1 MAGSAQQSRSTEHF
15 LQPYPVQLGFDDAQ
29 RKLRTPFLSL
39 RTSALADYLAR
50 LQALAAA
57 SPWAALLVSL
67 VWLWIALWT
76 AAHFSQQA
84 LARLTPPFPFLAR
97 LLAYAFSPARLLLF
111 LLLLQALL
119 RNLPQ
124 PGNGLGLLLDINAVL
139 MVGALTWTLVRSVA
153 AARDTLIHAH
163 PVTTADNLA
172 ARRIQTQTRVLARS
186 VSALLVLVGTGLALM
201 NFPALQRVGTSLLA
215 AGGLAG
221 IAAGFAAKPILSNL
235 LAGLQIALTQP
246 IRLDDVVIVQN
257 EWGRIDEITGTYV
270 VVGLWDQR
278 RLILPL
284 QWFIENPFQNWTR
297 HSAELLGSVLLWLDY
312 RAPVPQIRA
321 EAIRLCRAAP
331 EWDGRLVE
339 VQVVDTSPQALQM
352 RVLVSAANAEQGWHL
367 RCRIREELIAFVA
380 RTCPEYLPRWRVER
394 PP

>member
-1 MAGSAQQSRSTEHF
+1 M
-15 LQPYPVQLGFDDAQ
+15 
-29 RKLRTPFLSL
+29 
-39 RTSALADYLAR
+39 LAR
-50 LQALAAA
+50 VQALAAA
-57 SPWAALLVSL
+57 SPWAALLVAA
-67 VWLWIALWT
+67 VWLWIAVWI
-76 AAHFSQQA
+76 AGHFAQHA
-84 LARLTPPFPFLAR
+84 LVRLASPFPFLSR
-97 LLAYAFSPARLLLF
+97 LLAYSFAPTRLLLF

-124 PGNGLGLLLDINAVL
+124 PAGTFGLLRDINAL
-139 MVGALTWTLVRSVA
+139 LLVGSFTWLLLRSVE
-153 AARDTLIHAH
+153 AARDTIIEAH

-186 VSALLVLVGTGLALM
+186 AMALLALIGGGLALM
-201 NFPALQRVGTSLLA
+201 TFPALQRLGTSLLA

-297 HSAELLGSVLLWLDY
+297 HSAELLAYVLLWLDY
-312 RAPVPQIRA
+312 RAPVAQIRA
-321 EAIRLCRAAP
+321 EAIRLCHAAP

-339 VQVVDTSPQALQM
+339 VQVVDTSPQAMQL
-352 RVLVSAANAEQGWHL
+352 RVLMSAANADLAWHL
-367 RCRIREELIAFVA
+367 RCRLREALLEYIA
-380 RTCPEYLPRWRVER
+380 RSCPDCLPRLRIQPGPDDAGAMAPPDSSHPR
-394 PP
+394 PPP

>member
-1 MAGSAQQSRSTEHF
+1 MS
-15 LQPYPVQLGFDDAQ
+15 DN
-29 RKLRTPFLSL
+29 
-39 RTSALADYLAR
+39 LAR

-57 SPWAALLVSL
+57 SPWAALLVAA
-67 VWLWIALWT
+67 VWLWFAIWIAGQF
-76 AAHFSQQA
+76 AHHA
-84 LARLTPPFPFLAR
+84 LGRLVRPFPFLSR
-97 LLAYAFSPARLLLF
+97 LLTYTFGPARLLVL

-124 PGNGLGLLLDINAVL
+124 PDAAFGLLRDMNSLLLVAT
-139 MVGALTWTLVRSVA
+139 LTWGLLRTVA
-153 AARDTLIHAH
+153 AARDTLISAH
-163 PVTTADNLA
+163 PVTSPDNLA

-186 VSALLVLVGTGLALM
+186 AMALLAVVGAGLALM
-201 NFPALQRVGTSLLA
+201 TFPALQRLGTSLLA

-297 HSAELLGSVLLWLDY
+297 HSAELLGQVTLWLDY
-312 RAPVPQIRA
+312 RAPVPLIRA

-339 VQVVDTSPQALQM
+339 VQVVDTSAQAIQL
-352 RVLVSAANAEQGWHL
+352 RVLVSAANADQAWHL
-367 RCRIREELIAFVA
+367 RCRIREGLIAHIA
-380 RTCPEYLPRWRVER
+380 RVCPDCLPRLRIQTDPPSQER
-394 PP
+394 TR

>member
-1 MAGSAQQSRSTEHF
+1 MT
-15 LQPYPVQLGFDDAQ
+15 D
-29 RKLRTPFLSL
+29 TLS
-39 RTSALADYLAR
+39 R

-57 SPWAALLVSL
+57 SPWAALLVSAVWIWIVIWVAGHFVQHAL
-67 VWLWIALWT
+67 VR
-76 AAHFSQQA
+76 
-84 LARLTPPFPFLAR
+84 LAGPFPFLAR
-97 LLAYAFSPARLLLF
+97 LLGYVFPASRLLLF
-111 LLLLQALL
+111 LLLIQALL
-119 RNLPQ
+119 RNLP
-124 PGNGLGLLLDINAVL
+124 PAATTFGLLRDLNALLLVST
-139 MVGALTWTLVRSVA
+139 LTWALVRIVA
-153 AARDTLIHAH
+153 AARDTIISAH

-172 ARRIQTQTRVLARS
+172 ARRIQTQARVLARS
-186 VSALLVLVGTGLALM
+186 VMALLVVIGAGLALM
-201 NFPALQRVGTSLLA
+201 TFPTLQRLGTSLLA

-297 HSAELLGSVLLWLDY
+297 HSAELLGYVLLWLDY
-312 RAPVPQIRA
+312 RAPVPLIRA
-321 EAIRLCRAAP
+321 EAIRICRAAP

-339 VQVVDTSPQALQM
+339 VQVVDASPQAIQL
-352 RVLVSAANAEQGWHL
+352 RVLLSAANADHAWHL
-367 RCRIREELIAFVA
+367 RCRIREELIAFIA
-380 RTCPEYLPRWRVER
+380 RTCPACLPQLRLQAAAH
-394 PP
+394 PMGTQAF

>member
-1 MAGSAQQSRSTEHF
+1 M
-15 LQPYPVQLGFDDAQ
+15 
-29 RKLRTPFLSL
+29 
-39 RTSALADYLAR
+39 LAR

-57 SPWAALLVSL
+57 SPWAALLVSA
-67 VWLWIALWT
+67 VWLWVAVWV
-76 AAHFSQQA
+76 AGHFVQAA
-84 LARLTPPFPFLAR
+84 LAGLVLPFPFLSR
-97 LLAYAFSPARLLLF
+97 LLAYAFAPSRLLLF

-124 PGNGLGLLLDINAVL
+124 PDAAFGLLRDVNALLLV
-139 MVGALTWTLVRSVA
+139 ATLTWVLVRAVA
-153 AARDTLIHAH
+153 AARDTLISAH
-163 PVTTADNLA
+163 PVTVADNLA
-172 ARRIQTQTRVLARS
+172 ARRIQTQARVLARS
-186 VSALLVLVGTGLALM
+186 AMALLALVGAGLALM
-201 NFPALQRVGTSLLA
+201 TFPALHQLGTSLLA

-297 HSAELLGSVLLWLDY
+297 HSAELLGQVALWLDY
-312 RAPVPQIRA
+312 RAPVPLIRA

-339 VQVVDTSPQALQM
+339 VQVVDASPQAIQL
-352 RVLVSAANAEQGWHL
+352 RVLVSAANADRAWHL
-367 RCRIREELIAFVA
+367 RCRLREELLAYIA
-380 RTCPEYLPRWRVER
+380 RTCPDCLPRVRVRMHAAGTEQNQR
-394 PP
+394 IP

>member
-1 MAGSAQQSRSTEHF
+1 M
-15 LQPYPVQLGFDDAQ
+15 
-29 RKLRTPFLSL
+29 
-39 RTSALADYLAR
+39 LAR

-57 SPWAALLVSL
+57 SPWAALLVSA
-67 VWLWIALWT
+67 VWLWIAVWVS
-76 AAHFSQQA
+76 AHFALHA
-84 LARLTPPFPFLAR
+84 LARLALPFPFLSR
-97 LLAYAFSPARLLLF
+97 LLGYVSRSARVLLF
-111 LLLLQALL
+111 LLLMQGLL
-119 RNLPQ
+119 LNLPQ
-124 PGNGLGLLLDINAVL
+124 PGAAFGLLYDANALLLVC
-139 MVGALTWTLVRSVA
+139 ALTWMLVRSVA
-153 AARDTLIHAH
+153 AARDTLISAH
-163 PVTTADNLA
+163 PVTTVDNLA

-186 VSALLVLVGTGLALM
+186 AMALLVVVGAGLALM
-201 NFPALQRVGTSLLA
+201 TFPTLQRLGTSLLA

-297 HSAELLGSVLLWLDY
+297 HSAELLAYVLLWLDY
-312 RAPVPQIRA
+312 RAPVPLLRA
-321 EAIRLCRAAP
+321 EAIRICRAAP

-339 VQVVDTSPQALQM
+339 VQVVDASPQAMQL
-352 RVLVSAANAEQGWHL
+352 RVLVSAANADHAWHL
-367 RCRIREELIAFVA
+367 RCRIREELVGYIA
-380 RTCPEYLPRWRVER
+380 RTCPDCLPRLRVHAG
-394 PP
+394 PDHAPGH

>member
-1 MAGSAQQSRSTEHF
+1 MADTF
-15 LQPYPVQLGFDDAQ
+15 
-29 RKLRTPFLSL
+29 
-39 RTSALADYLAR
+39 AR

-57 SPWAALLVSL
+57 SPWAALLVSA
-67 VWLWIALWT
+67 VWLWVGLWIAGHVSLL
-76 AAHFSQQA
+76 A
-84 LARLTPPFPFLAR
+84 LARLVNPFPFLR
-97 LLAYAFSPARLLLF
+97 TLLGHTFSAVRLLLF

-124 PGNGLGLLLDINAVL
+124 PGTAFGLLRDINAVL
-139 MVGALTWTLVRSVA
+139 LVATLTWALVRAVE
-153 AARDTLIHAH
+153 AARDTILAAH
-163 PVTTADNLA
+163 PVTSPDNLA

-186 VSALLVLVGTGLALM
+186 AMALLVVVGTGLALM
-201 NFPALQRVGTSLLA
+201 TFPALQRLGTSLLA

-297 HSAELLGSVLLWLDY
+297 HSAELLGNVTLWLDY
-312 RAPVPQIRA
+312 RAPIPQIRA
-321 EAIRLCRAAP
+321 EAIRICRAAP

-339 VQVVDTSPQALQM
+339 VQVVDASPQAIQL
-352 RVLVSAANAEQGWHL
+352 RILVSAANADQTWHL
-367 RCRIREELIAFVA
+367 RCRIREELIAYIA
-380 RTCPEYLPRWRVER
+380 RTCPECLPRLRVQSGSM

>member
-1 MAGSAQQSRSTEHF
+1 MWIVVWIGGHF
-15 LQPYPVQLGFDDAQ
+15 TQ
-29 RKLRTPFLSL
+29 
-39 RTSALADYLAR
+39 
-50 LQALAAA
+50 
-57 SPWAALLVSL
+57 
-67 VWLWIALWT
+67 
-76 AAHFSQQA
+76 HA
-84 LARLTPPFPFLAR
+84 LARLAPSFPFLAR
-97 LLAYAFSPARLLLF
+97 LLTCAFSPARLLLF

-124 PGNGLGLLLDINAVL
+124 PAGTFGLLRDINAVL
-139 MVGALTWTLVRSVA
+139 MVAALTWTLMRMVA
-153 AARDTLIHAH
+153 AVRDTIISTH

-186 VSALLVLVGTGLALM
+186 VTALLVLIGTGLALM
-201 NFPALQRVGTSLLA
+201 NFPALRQLGTSLLA

-246 IRLDDVVIVQN
+246 IRLDDVVIVQD

-270 VVGLWDQR
+270 VVRLWDQR

-297 HSAELLGSVLLWLDY
+297 HSAELLGTVLLWLDY
-312 RAPVPQIRA
+312 RAPVALIRA
-321 EAIRLCRAAP
+321 EAIRICHAAA

-339 VQVVDTSPQALQM
+339 VQVVDTSPQALQL
-352 RVLVSAANAEQGWHL
+352 RVLVSAANADLAWHL
-367 RCRIREELIAFVA
+367 RCRLREELLAFITQ
-380 RTCPEYLPRWRVER
+380 TCPEYLPRLRVQ
-394 PP
+394 PPH

>member
-1 MAGSAQQSRSTEHF
+1 MADIT
-15 LQPYPVQLGFDDAQ
+15 
-29 RKLRTPFLSL
+29 
-39 RTSALADYLAR
+39 AR

-57 SPWAALLVSL
+57 SPWAALLVSA
-67 VWLWIALWT
+67 VWLWIAVWI
-76 AAHFSQQA
+76 AAHFAHQA
-84 LARLTPPFPFLAR
+84 LIRLALPFPFLSR
-97 LLAYAFSPARLLLF
+97 LLAYAFAAARLLVF

-119 RNLPQ
+119 RYLP
-124 PGNGLGLLLDINAVL
+124 PSGSVFGLLRDVNALLGVL
-139 MVGALTWTLVRSVA
+139 TFTWMLIRAVEA
-153 AARDTLIHAH
+153 GRDVILHAH
-163 PVTTADNLA
+163 PVTVADNLA

-186 VSALLVLVGTGLALM
+186 AMALLAVIGCGLALM
-201 NFPALQRVGTSLLA
+201 TFPALQRLGTSLLA

-297 HSAELLGSVLLWLDY
+297 HNAELLAYVLLWLDY
-312 RAPVPQIRA
+312 RAPVPEIRA

-331 EWDGRLVE
+331 EWDGRLIE
-339 VQVVDTSPQALQM
+339 VQVVDASPQAIQL
-352 RVLVSAANAEQGWHL
+352 RVLMSAANADLAWHL
-367 RCRIREELIAFVA
+367 RCRLREQLIAYLA
-380 RTCPEYLPRWRVER
+380 RTCPDCLPTLRVQTDAAPVAHEHPAPR
-394 PP
+394 